1 MWLFILHLT
10 FYMYIYIY
18 NTQEGWA
25 PKLTYIAA
33 LGSGL

>member
-10 FYMYIYIY
+10 FYIYIY

-25 PKLTYIAA
+25 PKLTYIAV

>member
-10 FYMYIYIY
+10 FYIY